1 MTRKASSLGRRSLL
15 QWGAAAGLGAAA
27 APLAAP
33 QLARAAGAR
42 SLLNVSYD
50 PTREFYAEYDATFAK
65 QWKAKTGEDI
75 SVRVSNGGSGAQARA
90 VISGL
95 EADVVTL
102 ALGYDIDAIAHA
114 GLLSADWA
122 KRLPDSSTPYTST
135 IVFLTRAGNPKGIKD
150 WADLL
155 RPDVQIVTANPKS
168 SGGARWSF
176 LAAYGWALKQNGGNV
191 DKANAIIRSFYK
203 QVPVLDAG
211 ARGATLTFT
220 NRGVGDVLVS
230 WEDEAHMAVSKGG
243 KYEIVTPSISIL
255 AEPPVAV
262 VDANVAR
269 HKTADLAEAY
279 LKTLYTPEAQDLAAR
294 YFYRPRDAAVA
305 AKYAAQFPKIDFF
318 DIGFFGGWQAA
329 QKRFFANGG
338 VFDQIYGG

>member
-1 MTRKASSLGRRSLL
+1 MSENEFPIGRRRLL
-15 QWGAAAGLGAAA
+15 QWSATAGLGALAQAA
-27 APLAAP
+27 AFRADAAP
-33 QLARAAGAR
+33 GR

-50 PTREFYAEYDATFAK
+50 PTREFYAEYDAAFAK
-65 QWKAKTGEDI
+65 LWKAKTGEDI
-75 SVRVSNGGSGAQARA
+75 AVKVSNGGSGSQARA

-102 ALGYDIDAIAHA
+102 ALGYDIDAIAKA
-114 GLLSADWA
+114 GLIAADWQ
-122 KRLPDSSTPYTST
+122 KRLPQNSTPYTST

-150 WADLL
+150 WSDLV
-155 RPDVQIVTANPKS
+155 RKDVQIVTANPKS

-176 LAAYGWALKQNGGNV
+176 LAAYGWALKQNGGSAA
-191 DKANAIIRSFYK
+191 KADAFIRAFYA

-230 WEDEAHMAVSKGG
+230 WEDEAHMAVSRGG
-243 KYEIVTPSISIL
+243 KYEIVTPALSIL

-262 VDANVAR
+262 VDSNVDR
-269 HKTADLAEAY
+269 HKTRAAAEAY
-279 LKTLYTPEAQDLAAR
+279 LQNLYTPDAQDLAAR
-294 YFYRPRDAAVA
+294 YFYRPRNPAVA
-305 AKYAAQFPKIDFF
+305 AKYAAQFPKIDTF
-318 DIGFFGGWQAA
+318 DIGTFGGWQAA

-338 VFDQIYGG
+338 VFDQIYSG

>member
-1 MTRKASSLGRRSLL
+1 MSENEFPIGRRRLL
-15 QWGAAAGLGAAA
+15 QWSATAGLGGLAQA
-27 APLAAP
+27 APFRADAAP
-33 QLARAAGAR
+33 GR

-50 PTREFYAEYDATFAK
+50 PTREFYAEYDAAFAK
-65 QWKAKTGEDI
+65 LWKAKTGEDI
-75 SVRVSNGGSGAQARA
+75 AVKVSNGGSGSQARA

-102 ALGYDIDAIAHA
+102 ALGYDIDAIAKA
-114 GLLSADWA
+114 GLIAADWQ
-122 KRLPDSSTPYTST
+122 KRLPQNSTPYTST

-150 WADLL
+150 WSDLV
-155 RPDVQIVTANPKS
+155 RKDVQIVTANPKS

-176 LAAYGWALKQNGGNV
+176 LAAYGWALKQNGGSAA
-191 DKANAIIRSFYK
+191 KADAFIRAFYA

-230 WEDEAHMAVSKGG
+230 WEDEAHMAVSRGG
-243 KYEIVTPSISIL
+243 KYEIVTPALSIL

-262 VDANVAR
+262 VDSNVDR
-269 HKTADLAEAY
+269 HKTRAAAEAY
-279 LKTLYTPEAQDLAAR
+279 LQNLYTPDAQDLAAR
-294 YFYRPRDAAVA
+294 YFYRPRNPAVA
-305 AKYAAQFPKIDFF
+305 AKYAAQFPKIDTF
-318 DIGFFGGWQAA
+318 DIGTFGGWQAA

-338 VFDQIYGG
+338 VFDQIYNG